1 MEFDFRFT
9 IPIDQQTVWQKVI
22 DVESVAFCVPGV
34 IGIEKL
40 AEGPP
45 IQYEGALKIRVGPIG
60 LQMKG
65 LVSITAMDHQACSM
79 ELICEGKDR
88 KIPGTIKTE
97 TAMRLEPPES
107 GEEGTDLVVYTH
119 ATIMGKL
126 GEFGQSVI
134 RKKTA
139 NVLGEFVDNLVAQ
152 LEEEAAA

>member
-9 IPIDQQTVWQKVI
+9 IPADQQVLWQKVTDI
-22 DVESVAFCVPGV
+22 ESVAFCVPGV
-34 IGIEKL
+34 TRIDKL
-40 AEGPP
+40 DDGPP
-45 IQYEGALKIRVGPIG
+45 VEYEGALKIRVGPMG

-65 LVSITAMDHQACSM
+65 QVLIPTLDHNSCSM

-97 TAMRLEPPES
+97 TTMNLEATES
-107 GEEGTDLVVYTH
+107 GEPGTDLVIHTH

-139 NVLGEFVDNLVAQ
+139 AVLGEFVDNLVAQ
-152 LEEEAAA
+152 LEEEAPA

>member
-1 MEFDFRFT
+1 MDFNFRFT
-9 IPIDQQTVWQKVI
+9 IPADRQILWQKVI
-22 DVESVAFCVPGV
+22 DIETVAFCVPGV
-34 IGIEKL
+34 TGIDKL
-40 AEGPP
+40 EEGPP
-45 IQYEGALKIRVGPIG
+45 IEYEGTLKIRVGPIG

-65 LVSITAMDHQACSM
+65 LVLISRIDNDQCAM

-88 KIPGTIKTE
+88 KIPGTIKTA
-97 TAMRLEPPES
+97 TTMNLEATES
-107 GEEGTDLVVYTH
+107 GEAGTDLVIHTH

-139 NVLGEFVDNLVAQ
+139 KVLSEFVDNLVAQ

>member
-1 MEFDFRFT
+1 MDFNFRFT
-9 IPIDQQTVWQKVI
+9 IPADRQILWQKVI
-22 DVESVAFCVPGV
+22 DIETVAFCVPGV
-34 IGIEKL
+34 TGIDKL
-40 AEGPP
+40 EEGPP
-45 IQYEGALKIRVGPIG
+45 IEYEGTLKIRVGPIG

-65 LVSITAMDHQACSM
+65 LVLISRIDNDQCAM

-88 KIPGTIKTE
+88 KIPGTIKTATTMNLE
-97 TAMRLEPPES
+97 TTES
-107 GEEGTDLVVYTH
+107 GEAGTDLVIHTH

-139 NVLGEFVDNLVAQ
+139 KVLSEFVDNLVAQ

>member
-1 MEFDFRFT
+1 MDFDFRFT
-9 IPIDQQTVWQKVI
+9 IPADRQVLWQKVTDI
-22 DVESVAFCVPGV
+22 ETVAFCVPGV
-34 IGIEKL
+34 TGIEKL
-40 AEGPP
+40 EEGPP
-45 IQYEGALKIRVGPIG
+45 VEYEGTLKIRVGPIG

-65 LVSITAMDHQACSM
+65 LVIISSIDNDQCAMA
-79 ELICEGKDR
+79 LICEGKDR

-97 TAMRLEPPES
+97 TTMGLEATES
-107 GEEGTDLVVYTH
+107 GEPGTDLVIHTH

-139 NVLGEFVDNLVAQ
+139 KVLAEFVANLVTQ

>member
-9 IPIDQQTVWQKVI
+9 IPADQQTLWQKVV

-34 IGIEKL
+34 VGIDKL
-40 AEGPP
+40 EDGPP
-45 IQYEGALKIRVGPIG
+45 VKYEGALKIRVGPVG

-65 LVSITAMDHQACSM
+65 LVSITSIDHQNCSM
-79 ELICEGKDR
+79 ELLCEGKDR

-97 TAMRLEPPES
+97 TTMRLEPAPP

-126 GEFGQSVI
+126 GEFGQSII

-139 NVLGEFVDNLVAQ
+139 SVLGEFVDNLVAQ